1 MTALE
6 AHIQVLQGVQKVA
19 GYQENM
25 FKKEEIDLHLSRNQ
39 RRLLTEILDKKF
51 DDVQSARDMIR
62 PLYIKNYKLPT
73 YVPLVT
79 EQVHEDYAVYGVFPG
94 NYQHLISSRS
104 KIITSSDAKYC
115 ADVSALKVAGLYQV
129 ATEKTGVITI
139 PASTGTVAPYFHKAT
154 VSLTISGTNVV
165 ALKVP
170 EGLLIN
176 SSKSNFYL
184 INYILEYFKYIDV
197 QVYFDTY
204 RDQTAPGSL
213 IFVTSNANITA
224 VTISFLKADGTSD
237 ASVTVNLISS
247 TYQKYASI
255 TKTNFPGFTVS
266 YADNLDQEI
275 DELYAQNIN
284 SFYKSKPTNPKS
296 VVSGNLLIAYE
307 SKTFIISEL
316 VIDYVR
322 MPKQVSINL
331 SQGIELAGNGPQIV
345 VDRTVEYLKLAIE
358 NPTYQAVL
366 NDNQIRNPV

>member
-51 DDVQSARDMIR
+51 DDVQSARDMLR
-62 PLYIKNYKLPT
+62 PLYVKNYKLPT
-73 YVPLVT
+73 YVPATT
-79 EQVHEDYAVYGVFPG
+79 EQLYEDYAVYGVFPG

-104 KIITSSDAKYC
+104 KVITSTDSRYC
-115 ADVSALKVAGLYQV
+115 ADVTALKVANFYQA
-129 ATEKTGVITI
+129 ATERTGIVTI
-139 PASTGTVAPYFHKAT
+139 PATTGTVAPYFYKAT
-154 VSLTISGTNVV
+154 VSLTISGTNTVV
-165 ALKVP
+165 LNVP
-170 EGLLIN
+170 EGLIIN
-176 SSKSNFYL
+176 SPRSNFYL
-184 INYILEYFKYIDV
+184 INYILEYFKYPDV
-197 QVYFDTY
+197 QVYFDSY

-213 IFVTSNANITA
+213 IFVTSNTNITA
-224 VTISFLKADGTSD
+224 VTLSFLKADSTPD
-237 ASVTVNLISS
+237 ASVTVNLTSS
-247 TYQKYASI
+247 TYRKYA
-255 TKTNFPGFTVS
+255 TVTTTNFPSFAVN
-266 YADNLDQEI
+266 YADNLDQEV

-284 SFYKSKPTNPKS
+284 SFYKSKANNPKS
-296 VVSGNLLIAYE
+296 IVTGNILVAYE

-345 VDRTVEYLKLAIE
+345 VDRTVEYLKMAIE
-358 NPTYQAVL
+358 NPTYQAAL
-366 NDNQIRNPV
+366 NDNQVRNPV